1 MNLEKMQLFF
11 LFLSVL
17 LMGWVVQYFVLKRKI
32 DKIANA
38 DSRLEEIREEVARVI
53 IELNQTTDRN
63 IALIE
68 DRINRLT
75 ELLSIADKKMGLLKR
90 ESEKH
95 EVSQRVYS
103 KISAKPVVDVP
114 KSTGRSEDNHQE
126 ILRLYRTGLTPM
138 VIAKRMGLNLGEV
151 ELIISLSERKK

>member
-1 MNLEKMQLFF
+1 
-11 LFLSVL
+11 
-17 LMGWVVQYFVLKRKI
+17 MGWVVQYFVLKRKI

-38 DSRLEEIREEVARVI
+38 DSRLDEIREEVARVI

-68 DRINRLT
+68 DLINRLT

-103 KISAKPVVDVP
+103 KISAKPVVNVP
-114 KSTGRSEDNHQE
+114 KSTGRNADNHQE
-126 ILRLYRTGLTPM
+126 ILRLYRAGLTPM
-138 VIAKRMGLNLGEV
+138 VIAKRMSLNLGEV
-151 ELIISLSERKK
+151 ELIISLAERKK